1 MLSKEVSSTIFQ
13 KSLIWLD
20 LEIKITRV
28 QKMLRGRYAQRI
40 RDADID
46 FVKTNR
52 WLKSAGLKVEI
63 KVLIIVVEIKGLIIV
78 AQV

>member
-1 MLSKEVSSTIFQ
+1 M
-13 KSLIWLD
+13 
-20 LEIKITRV
+20 EIKITRR

-63 KVLIIVVEIKGLIIV
+63 KGLITI
-78 AQV
+78 AQI